1 VAAGPDEGFSLKA
14 GRHHDIR
21 TFAIVEAPR
30 PTFSSRGTAMKTAMK
45 LRPLLI
51 AALSSAALATP
62 ALAQTNQGNPST
74 NAPMSAPGTMNNQG
88 TGSSAGSHSG
98 SSTMNQGTTNQG
110 QTTGSIP
117 GGSNMFYTEAWTA
130 QNWRASEAIGMSVYN
145 KAGERIGEIDD
156 ILMDNSGRV
165 AAAVVG
171 VGGFLGIGERKVAV
185 NFKSMDM
192 TRESNGNAR
201 LVVDLN
207 KNSLQSAPEYK
218 TPVNGKRS

>member
-1 VAAGPDEGFSLKA
+1 
-14 GRHHDIR
+14 
-21 TFAIVEAPR
+21 
-30 PTFSSRGTAMKTAMK
+30 MK

-62 ALAQTNQGNPST
+62 ALAQTTQGNPST
-74 NAPMSAPGTMNNQG
+74 NAPMSAPGTNNSGTMNNQG
-88 TGSSAGSHSG
+88 AGSHSG
-98 SSTMNQGTTNQG
+98 ASTMNQGN
-110 QTTGSIP
+110 TTGSIP
-117 GGSNMFYTEAWTA
+117 GGSNMFYTEAWTP

-207 KNSLQSAPEYK
+207 KNALQSAPEYK
-218 TPVNGKRS
+218 APMNGKRS

>member
-1 VAAGPDEGFSLKA
+1 
-14 GRHHDIR
+14 
-21 TFAIVEAPR
+21 
-30 PTFSSRGTAMKTAMK
+30 MK

-62 ALAQTNQGNPST
+62 AVAQTST
-74 NAPMSAPGTMNNQG
+74 QNAPTGNAPMTAPGMMNNQG
-88 TGSSAGSHSG
+88 SAAGTNSG
-98 SSTMNQGTTNQG
+98 SSTMNQGH
-110 QTTGSIP
+110 TTGSIP
-117 GGSNMFYTEAWTA
+117 GGGSSTFYTEAWTP

-218 TPVNGKRS
+218 APMNGKRS